1 MRFRYLGFHGYAL
14 TVQCPRKKREE
25 SLSLS
30 LSLSLSP
37 SLSLPLSLSAHRS
50 MAGIEGMTEFSYNPF
65 LRRDA
70 DVEEVYYQLSSASV
84 KF

>member
-14 TVQCPRKKREE
+14 TVQCPRKKKERN
-25 SLSLS
+25 LS

-37 SLSLPLSLSAHRS
+37 SPSLSLSAHRS